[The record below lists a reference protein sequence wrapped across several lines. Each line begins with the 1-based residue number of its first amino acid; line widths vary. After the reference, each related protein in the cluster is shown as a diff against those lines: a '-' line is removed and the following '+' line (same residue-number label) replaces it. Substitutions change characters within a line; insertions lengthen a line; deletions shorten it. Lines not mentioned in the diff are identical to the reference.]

1 MREHLIR
8 IQRREGL
15 KDREMAEK
23 LGVAR
28 STWTSIKLG
37 SLELSEAITMR
48 AARAFPELLPGL
60 VMSLSQSE
68 ADDVDQV
75 AQVTPP
81 AAEKVA
87 S

>member
-37 SLELSEAITMR
+37 SLELSEAISMR

-68 ADDVDQV
+68 PTDGPA
-75 AQVTPP
+75 AAAVT
-81 AAEKVA
+81 AEKVA

>member
-1 MREHLIR
+1 MRDHLIR

-37 SLELSEAITMR
+37 SLDLSEAVSMR

-68 ADDVDQV
+68 ANGAGDGSEL
-75 AQVTPP
+75 TPSG
-81 AAEKVA
+81 AEKVA

>member
-1 MREHLIR
+1 MRDHLIK

-37 SLELSEAITMR
+37 SLDLSEAISMR
-48 AARAFPELLPGL
+48 AVRAFPELLPGL
-60 VMSLSQSE
+60 VMTLSQSE
-68 ADDVDQV
+68 AAGGSDGGT
-75 AQVTPP
+75 VTPSRVER
-81 AAEKVA
+81 AA